1 MKTILGFRQI
11 ALALG
16 FGALVLGGN
25 RVVAEVVGAEASTG
39 HLWSDIKGDTYDQRA
54 HFAEGANRLVAR
66 LDDQIRELK
75 AKRAAMTTDTSDWDF
90 AMKEVNDSRSLLTGR
105 IEDLANAT
113 TPETWADAKEKIHEA
128 WQRSQLAVDKMNSTR
143 TS

>member
-1 MKTILGFRQI
+1 MKTILHLRLFGFALGLAALPFIGTR
-11 ALALG
+11 ALASVDG
-16 FGALVLGGN
+16 VDP
-25 RVVAEVVGAEASTG
+25 STL
-39 HLWSDIKGDTYDQRA
+39 HLWSAIKGDTYDQRA

-90 AMKEVNDSRSLLTGR
+90 AMKEVSDSRSLLTGR
-105 IEDLANAT
+105 IENLANAT

-128 WQRSQLAVDKMNSTR
+128 WHRSQLAVDKMNSTR